1 MDTASLYKAFISY
14 GHADDRLAPALQRG
28 LETLGKSWYRRSAL
42 KIFRDETS
50 LAANPGL
57 WSSIEQ
63 NLARSAFF
71 VLVASTDAAR
81 SPWVEREAAWW
92 RAHRSMER
100 VLIAV
105 ANGAIVWD
113 AQTGDFDW
121 TRTTCLPAALARAFA
136 EEPLYVD
143 LRWVEPGERLT
154 LQNPRFR
161 AAILTLAAP
170 IHGKSK
176 DELDSEAI
184 RQQRRL
190 VIAAAV
196 AAAAVLAFALAA
208 GYGLHNAQQQA
219 ALTQQQTELTHQQAA
234 LADSRQLAAAALARL
249 DAGQSVDGAI
259 VLAILA
265 WRVAPTDEARN
276 ALVRIQ
282 AQTADVARMLARH
295 TAEIQRLA
303 FSSDSAQLA
312 SADSEGTVVLWRTK
326 DWTQAG
332 EVLPG
337 PGQDY
342 FQGRLHSLDGMV
354 FDDDG
359 RTLLTLEG
367 TYDEESHRT
376 IQRLAVWDVAAHA
389 AQVLPDNILGQKAR
403 IEHVSLSPDGR
414 LIAVSTSD
422 DKIVVWDVRARRLS
436 ASPIMVD
443 GVYML
448 RFIGP
453 TKLAL
458 VEVSQAFDASRGLHV
473 GIWDAKTARLT
484 IGPAAKD
491 PVGPSIDSSDRADIE
506 ALISSDGSTVALSKI
521 KGGSVLLKV
530 APDLGLSLLPASQD
544 LPEGRI
550 GDDLPHGRFGSI
562 DRAGKRLTYETDV
575 GVSVWDLSPV
585 RRVANLVSHG
595 SQPYSGSQLSPDGRW
610 LVSIV
615 EERAVIVRD
624 LERAPSGTA
633 TPALDASCSL
643 KQEEC
648 IRRLCAKVAASID
661 EKLLND
667 LLYSSNLQDMKDRL
681 SATCSAKGG

>member
-1 MDTASLYKAFISY
+1 MDSLYKAFISY
-14 GHADDRLAPALQRG
+14 SHADDRLAPALQRG

-42 KIFRDETS
+42 KIFRDETG

-121 TRTTCLPAALARAFA
+121 TRTTCLPGALARGFA

-154 LQNPRFR
+154 LRNPRFR

-170 IHGKSK
+170 IHGKPK
-176 DELDSEAI
+176 DDLDSEAI
-184 RQQRRL
+184 RQQRRR
-190 VIAAAV
+190 VIATGS

-208 GYGLHNAQQQA
+208 GYRLHNAQQAA
-219 ALTQQQTELTHQQAA
+219 ALADSGRLAAAA

-249 DAGQSVDGAI
+249 NGSESVDGAI

-265 WRVAPTDEARN
+265 WRVAPTDEARS

-282 AQTADVARMLARH
+282 SQTADVARMLGRH
-295 TAEIQRLA
+295 TAEIQHLA
-303 FSSDSAQLA
+303 FSGDSAQLA
-312 SADSEGTVVLWRTK
+312 SGDSAGTVVLWRTK

-332 EVLPG
+332 EVLSG

-342 FQGRLHSLDGMV
+342 FQGRYHFLEDVV

-367 TYDEESHRT
+367 TKDEEKGRW
-376 IQRLAVWDVAAHA
+376 IQRLTGWDVAAHA
-389 AQVLPDNILGQKAR
+389 AQVLPDDVLGQDDDIR
-403 IEHVSLSPDGR
+403 YVSLSPDGR
-414 LIAVSTSD
+414 LIAVGGIS
-422 DKIVVWDVRARRLS
+422 DKIVVWDVRARQLY
-436 ASPIMVD
+436 APPIMVD
-443 GVYML
+443 SVRAL
-448 RFIGP
+448 RFISP

-458 VEVSQAFDASRGLHV
+458 VEVSQGWYRQDWIRTVQV

-484 IGPAAKD
+484 LGPKD
-491 PVGPSIDSSDRADIE
+491 PV
-506 ALISSDGSTVALSKI
+506 K
-521 KGGSVLLKV
+521 
-530 APDLGLSLLPASQD
+530 
-544 LPEGRI
+544 
-550 GDDLPHGRFGSI
+550 
-562 DRAGKRLTYETDV
+562 
-575 GVSVWDLSPV
+575 
-585 RRVANLVSHG
+585 
-595 SQPYSGSQLSPDGRW
+595 
-610 LVSIV
+610 
-615 EERAVIVRD
+615 
-624 LERAPSGTA
+624 
-633 TPALDASCSL
+633 PALN
-643 KQEEC
+643 
-648 IRRLCAKVAASID
+648 IRTRAIL
-661 EKLLND
+661 
-667 LLYSSNLQDMKDRL
+667 RH
-681 SATCSAKGG
+681 